1 MCHVTVKAHLSQVI
15 THFLESW
22 LNWSIGFI
30 EHPILCVCARVCSCI
45 RLQGHNQLV
54 AYSRAAYFCI
64 FCALIWLLEQ
74 LLRRKDLP
82 VSSLYGFTIV
92 FHDALHCIR
101 DLLVGTDY
109 NTGLC
114 QTGHF
119 KMLCSLGVRWWL
131 WLSFSCDALNR
142 VYLLLPN
149 HLLGGPFPSNQHL
162 HNLPAGADWHTP
174 FWRHRLGKLFL
185 VLVLVVGF

>member
-1 MCHVTVKAHLSQVI
+1 MVKLVTWFYQTS
-15 THFLESW
+15 
-22 LNWSIGFI
+22 
-30 EHPILCVCARVCSCI
+30 CVCSCI
-45 RLQGHNQLV
+45 CLQGHNQLV

-101 DLLVGTDY
+101 DLLVGTDS
-109 NTGLC
+109 NPLMC
-114 QTGHF
+114 QVFRQTVS
-119 KMLCSLGVRWWL
+119 KCCVPSEIADDCGV
-131 WLSFSCDALNR
+131 FSCDALNR

-149 HLLGGPFPSNQHL
+149 HILGGPFPSNQHL
-162 HNLPAGADWHTP
+162 HYLPAGAD
-174 FWRHRLGKLFL
+174 
-185 VLVLVVGF
+185 